1 MCVFHVK
8 VVEVHVVRC
17 YSTENDAHAHC
28 FLFTKEIKMTIQFLD
43 KCVFESE
50 NKGGTRFTWY
60 NWKAHEVV

>member
-8 VVEVHVVRC
+8 VVEVHIVRC
-17 YSTENDAHAHC
+17 YITENDARTL
-28 FLFTKEIKMTIQFLD
+28 FLIHTRRNKIQFLN

-60 NWKAHEVV
+60 NWKAHKVV